1 MEIKDFIEKFA
12 ETIEVED
19 SSVLT
24 VETKFRELSEW
35 SSLSFMLLIA
45 FYDEEF
51 EREIGDRDIKVCT
64 TINDLYLLAMAK

>member
-35 SSLSFMLLIA
+35 S
-45 FYDEEF
+45 
-51 EREIGDRDIKVCT
+51 
-64 TINDLYLLAMAK
+64 

>member
-24 VETKFRELSEW
+24 VETKFREL
-35 SSLSFMLLIA
+35 M
-45 FYDEEF
+45 EF
-51 EREIGDRDIKVCT
+51 IVSYASHCI
-64 TINDLYLLAMAK
+64 L